1 MVSFGE
7 DGNRTR
13 KGHGQENL
21 GKVRRLARALLGK
34 AKGKRNDPK
43 LDVSVGPR
51 SRRTHKSRR
60 ANHQR
65 NSLMRQPCDCDSVA
79 TFALSLSF
87 RIIAESRDFFLEAAL
102 RCTIRL
108 ELA

>member
-34 AKGKRNDPK
+34 AKGKRTNPNLMFQLALEPEK
-43 LDVSVGPR
+43 
-51 SRRTHKSRR
+51 RTKVVE
-60 ANHQR
+60 Q
-65 NSLMRQPCDCDSVA
+65 
-79 TFALSLSF
+79 
-87 RIIAESRDFFLEAAL
+87 IIKE
-102 RCTIRL
+102 IP
-108 ELA
+108 